1 MALFFTRPPES
12 SQDNPTKA
20 VYQIAG
26 LMRIILS
33 LALLMLAIWLMGEVL
48 TVVFAACLFAI
59 VLHGLARL
67 IRRHI
72 CHIPYQA
79 AISLVAGL
87 ITIILTALIW
97 GSGPAIAEQFISLK
111 TALATQS
118 GDIKSHLS
126 QTMLGQM
133 LLDHV
138 PISFGGNNKSNA
150 LGNLGF
156 GLAGSVTGLLSSA
169 FGILGT
175 IFVVIIAAFYFAL
188 SPSLYINGF
197 LRLIP
202 PAHRTTARNLLFAA
216 GSTLWAW
223 TAGQAL
229 DMLVVGLLSGIGLS
243 FIGVPLALA
252 LGVVAGL
259 CNFIPYIGAILGAI
273 PALLISLSLG
283 SREAFFVAILYG
295 VIQFFEGNIL
305 APIIQRRAVHMPP
318 ALAILSQTVFGT
330 ILGMPGLILAS
341 PITAALLAVF
351 DHAMP
356 PLRDA
361 ESTKRAVDE
370 ISLKELSEPQEKAP
384 QEEIKEDKEKE
395 PKI

>member
-1 MALFFTRPPES
+1 MALFFTHTPES
-12 SQDNPTKA
+12 GQESPSRA
-20 VYQIAG
+20 VHQIAA
-26 LMRIILS
+26 LIRIILS
-33 LALLMLAIWLMGEVL
+33 LTLLMLAIWLMGEVL
-48 TVVFAACLFAI
+48 TVVFASCLFAI

-72 CHIPYQA
+72 YPMPYQA
-79 AISLVAGL
+79 AVTLVAAVIA
-87 ITIILTALIW
+87 ITLTTLIW
-97 GSGPAIAEQFISLK
+97 RSGPSIAEQFISLK
-111 TALATQS
+111 TALITQS
-118 GDIKSHLS
+118 GDIRNHLS
-126 QTMLGQM
+126 QTMLGQT

-138 PISFGGNNKSNA
+138 PTSLGGNNKSNA
-150 LGNLGF
+150 VGNLGF

-175 IFVVIIAAFYFAL
+175 IFVVLISSLYFAL

-202 PAHRTTARNLLFAA
+202 PAHRATAKSLLFAA

-243 FIGVPLALA
+243 FIGLPLSLA

-273 PALLISLSLG
+273 PALLISLSFG
-283 SREAFFVAILYG
+283 TREALFVAILYS

-305 APIIQRRAVHMPP
+305 APLIQRRAVHMPP

-341 PITAALLAVF
+341 PITAALLSVF

-356 PLRDA
+356 PLKDA

-370 ISLKELSEPQEKAP
+370 ININDLPSSDTGKDT
-384 QEEIKEDKEKE
+384 QEEKEIIKQEE
-395 PKI
+395 